1 MKAGYHKLYYDNLSR
16 TLSRTLLS
24 HSIMTYQI
32 KAGGPPPPPP
42 PPSVGALATKTV
54 GGGAAG
60 GIAGG
65 IAAAAAVAA
74 NRRAANGDVLV
85 AGAGGVGAKATVGG
99 GLNMQ
104 EVLAQRSRLR
114 KVDREAPGRRS

>member
-54 GGGAAG
+54 GGGAG
-60 GIAGG
+60 GG
-65 IAAAAAVAA
+65 IAAAAAAAA

>member
-1 MKAGYHKLYYDNLSR
+1 MKAGGLYLELYYDNLSR
-16 TLSRTLLS
+16 TLSRSLLS
-24 HSIMTYQI
+24 HSIMTYQM

-54 GGGAAG
+54 GGGAG
-60 GIAGG
+60 GC
-65 IAAAAAVAA
+65 IAAAAAAAA

>member
-1 MKAGYHKLYYDNLSR
+1 MKAGGLYHELYYDNLSR

-24 HSIMTYQI
+24 YSIMTYQM

-54 GGGAAG
+54 GGGAG
-60 GIAGG
+60 GGR
-65 IAAAAAVAA
+65 AAAAAVAA

-114 KVDREAPGRRS
+114 KVDREAPGGRS